1 MPCNFRKPT
10 LYAIFLLLFLSSCGK
25 EINLNSSTMK
35 HPKFVGHSFV
45 VSEKKEEDKGPAM
58 ERVPQATGWRMVIL
72 PYKGVEKT
80 KGGLLLTDKAIE
92 EQQLTT
98 NVGLILSMGS
108 DAYADKNKF
117 PNGPWCKKGDWVVFA
132 KYAGSRVKI
141 EGGEIRILND
151 DEILAKL
158 KDPKDVLTIY

>member
-1 MPCNFRKPT
+1 MSKIILPEGFSKKPKV
-10 LYAIFLLLFLSSCGK
+10 K
-25 EINLNSSTMK
+25 ET
-35 HPKFVGHSFV
+35 
-45 VSEKKEEDKGPAM
+45 KKEDNKKPAM
-58 ERVPQATGWRMVIL
+58 DRVPQATGWRIVVL

-98 NVGLILSMGS
+98 NVGLILNMGP

-117 PNGPWCKKGDWVVFA
+117 PNGPWCLKGDWIVFA

-151 DEILAKL
+151 DEVLAKL
-158 KDPKDVLTIY
+158 DDPKDVLTLY

>member
-1 MPCNFRKPT
+1 MSSLILPEGLKK
-10 LYAIFLLLFLSSCGK
+10 AINK
-25 EINLNSSTMK
+25 K
-35 HPKFVGHSFV
+35 
-45 VSEKKEEDKGPAM
+45 KKEENEKPAM

-158 KDPKDVLTIY
+158 NDPEDVLNIY

>member
-1 MPCNFRKPT
+1 M
-10 LYAIFLLLFLSSCGK
+10 SSLILPEGLK
-25 EINLNSSTMK
+25 KAVNK
-35 HPKFVGHSFV
+35 K
-45 VSEKKEEDKGPAM
+45 KKEENEKPAM

-132 KYAGSRVKI
+132 KYAGSRVRI

>member
-1 MPCNFRKPT
+1 MNKIILPKGFQKKT
-10 LYAIFLLLFLSSCGK
+10 K
-25 EINLNSSTMK
+25 INET
-35 HPKFVGHSFV
+35 
-45 VSEKKEEDKGPAM
+45 KKEENKKPAM
-58 ERVPQATGWRMVIL
+58 DRVPQATGWRIIVL

-98 NVGLILSMGS
+98 NVGLILNMGP

-117 PNGPWCKKGDWVVFA
+117 PNGPWCVKGDWIVFA

-151 DEILAKL
+151 DEVLAKL
-158 KDPKDVLTIY
+158 DDPKDVLTLY